1 MPDTSLVRAAQSGD
15 ALALDRLLDELA
27 PFVLRICRGIAL
39 NHADDAAQEA
49 LLAIV
54 RHLRSLREPAALH
67 GWARR
72 IATREAVRAARSVRG
87 VAELPLEIPA
97 GGDPLLGIEVR
108 DQLDRMEPAQRAI
121 IVLRDLEGL
130 SEEQVAEIL
139 GVAHGTVKS
148 RLHRARARFR
158 QEWLA

>member
-15 ALALDRLLDELA
+15 ALALDRLLDDLA
-27 PFVLRICRGIAL
+27 PYVLRICRGIAL
-39 NHADDAAQEA
+39 NHADDAAQES
-49 LLAIV
+49 LMAIV
-54 RHLRSLREPAALH
+54 RHLRSLREPEALY

-72 IATREAVRAARSVRG
+72 IATREAIRAARASRNT
-87 VAELPLEIPA
+87 AELTFETPA
-97 GGDPLLGIEVR
+97 STDPLLGIEVR
-108 DQLDRMEPAQRAI
+108 DQLSRMEPAQRAI

-148 RLHRARARFR
+148 RLHRARARFK

>member
-27 PFVLRICRGIAL
+27 PYVLRICRGIAL

-49 LLAIV
+49 LMAIV
-54 RHLRSLREPAALH
+54 RHLRSLREPEALY

-72 IATREAVRAARSVRG
+72 IATREAVRAARASRNS
-87 VAELPLEIPA
+87 AELPAETPA
-97 GGDPLLGIEVR
+97 HGDPLLGIEVR
-108 DQLDRMEPAQRAI
+108 DQLERMEPAQRAI

-148 RLHRARARFR
+148 RLHRARARFK

>member
-1 MPDTSLVRAAQSGD
+1 MPDTSLVRAAQRGD

-27 PFVLRICRGIAL
+27 PFVQRICRGIAL

-49 LLAIV
+49 LMAIV
-54 RHLRSLREPAALH
+54 RHLRSLREPEALH

-72 IATREAVRAARSVRG
+72 IATREAVRAARAGRTT
-87 VAELPLEIPA
+87 AELPIDIAAP
-97 GGDPLLGIEVR
+97 GDPLLGIEVR
-108 DQLDRMEPAQRAI
+108 DQLARMEPAQRAI

-130 SEEQVAEIL
+130 SEEQAAEIL

-148 RLHRARARFR
+148 RLHRARARFK

>member
-1 MPDTSLVRAAQSGD
+1 MPDISLVRAAQSGD

-27 PFVLRICRGIAL
+27 PYVLRICRGIAL

-49 LLAIV
+49 LVAIV
-54 RHLRSLREPAALH
+54 RHLRTLREPAALH

-72 IATREAVRAARSVRG
+72 IATREAVRAARAVG
-87 VAELPLEIPA
+87 GNAELPDQIPA
-97 GGDPLLGIEVR
+97 HGDPMLGVEVR
-108 DQLDRMEPAQRAI
+108 DQLDRMEPAHRAI

-130 SEEQVAEIL
+130 TEEQVAEIL
-139 GVAHGTVKS
+139 GVAQGTVKS

-158 QEWLA
+158 QEWPA

>member
-1 MPDTSLVRAAQSGD
+1 MTDISLVRAAQSGD

-27 PFVLRICRGIAL
+27 PFVLRICRGIAP
-39 NHADDAAQEA
+39 NNADDAAQEA

-54 RHLRSLREPAALH
+54 RHLRSLRQPEALH
-67 GWARR
+67 GWVRR
-72 IATREAVRAARSVRG
+72 IATREAVRCARAARG
-87 VAELPLEIPA
+87 TAELPMEVPA
-97 GGDPLLGIEVR
+97 GGDPLLGVEVR
-108 DQLDRMEPAQRAI
+108 DQLERLEPAQRAI

-130 SEEQVAEIL
+130 SEEQVADIL

>member
-1 MPDTSLVRAAQSGD
+1 MPDISLVRAAQSGD

-39 NHADDAAQEA
+39 NYADDAAQEA
-49 LLAIV
+49 LMAIV
-54 RHLRSLREPAALH
+54 RHLRSLREPEALH

-72 IATREAVRAARSVRG
+72 IATREAVRAARAARATV
-87 VAELPLEIPA
+87 ELPLEAPA
-97 GGDPLLGIEVR
+97 HGDPLLGIEVR
-108 DQLDRMEPAQRAI
+108 DQLERMEPAQRAI

-148 RLHRARARFR
+148 RLHRARARFK

>member
-1 MPDTSLVRAAQSGD
+1 MPDASLVRAAQSGD

-49 LLAIV
+49 LMAIV
-54 RHLRSLREPAALH
+54 RHLRSLREPEALH

-72 IATREAVRAARSVRG
+72 IATREAVRAARGGRVT
-87 VAELPLEIPA
+87 AELSYEAPA
-97 GGDPLLGIEVR
+97 PGDPLLGVEVR
-108 DQLDRMEPAQRAI
+108 DQLERMEPAQRAI

-130 SEEQVAEIL
+130 SEEQVADIL

-148 RLHRARARFR
+148 RLHRARARFK